1 MFWGPILRSYFCM
14 NDGND
19 KTFNKLNL
27 LPPPSEV
34 SLPSV
39 GVASTLSRKGRL
51 WSLVVGL
58 VLGFS
63 QSVKPCLTLCNPMD
77 WTCQASLSITNS
89 RSLLKLMSIELMLS
103 NHASLSRPLPPALSL
118 SQHQGV
124 SSSHQVAKVLEFQL
138 QHQSFQWIY
147 STDFF

>member
-1 MFWGPILRSYFCM
+1 M

-51 WSLVVGL
+51 
-58 VLGFS
+58 
-63 QSVKPCLTLCNPMD
+63 
-77 WTCQASLSITNS
+77 
-89 RSLLKLMSIELMLS
+89 
-103 NHASLSRPLPPALSL
+103 
-118 SQHQGV
+118 
-124 SSSHQVAKVLEFQL
+124 
-138 QHQSFQWIY
+138 
-147 STDFF
+147 